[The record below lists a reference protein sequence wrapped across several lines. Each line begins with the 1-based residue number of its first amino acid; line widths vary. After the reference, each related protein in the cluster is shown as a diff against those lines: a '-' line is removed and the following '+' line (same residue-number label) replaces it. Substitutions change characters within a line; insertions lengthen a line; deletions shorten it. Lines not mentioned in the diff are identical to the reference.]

1 MPPALK
7 SATQRRSQGHVS
19 LALIAIAVGLV
30 AQASVAFAADEPRV
44 SFKQDI
50 APLMARYCID
60 CHGGGSKKA
69 KGGVDVASFVSESIA
84 PKDRKVWEKIVENIE
99 SGTMPPEDKPQ
110 MTDHEVARISDWVK
124 GQFASPDCGLI
135 VPGRVTMR
143 RLNRTEYNNT
153 TRDLLGIDLHLADDF
168 PSDDVGYG
176 FDNIGDVLTLP
187 PLLFEKYLAAAEQ
200 LSEAAIL
207 TQRVVPGPKAPLLA
221 EGKMLASESDIV
233 KPYTFPKDGQYVVRV
248 RAYGDQAGTE
258 PAKMAIRLDGKDL
271 AVLDVPATEDTPG
284 TYEVKVDAKAGQS
297 KVSAAFLNDFYVAK
311 SADKPQQD
319 RNLFIESIEV
329 QGPAQVVALPE
340 SHTRILFRESEPG
353 KEREAAKEILG
364 RLVGRAYRR
373 PVRNE
378 EIERLVQLVLQVQQ
392 DGETFE
398 RGIQLALQAVLASP
412 NFLYRVETERRKTKL
427 GEPIKPGDVEDLNDH
442 ELASRLSYFLWS
454 SMPDD
459 ELLALAAEGSL
470 KSPAT
475 LESQARRMLKD
486 PKSRALVEE
495 FGGQWLQLRN
505 LKTINPD
512 PALFPGFDDAL
523 RTAMRRETELFF
535 ESIVRED
542 RTLTEFLDSDY
553 TYLNERLA
561 KHYGIE
567 GVTGDDFRK
576 VVLTGDRRGG
586 VLTHASVLTVTSNP
600 TRTSPVKRGKWI
612 LEQILGSPPPPPPP
626 DVPVLDDAKGQLT
639 GSLRQR
645 MEQHRANPSC
655 ASCHARMDP
664 LGFGFENYDAVG
676 AWRDVEGPY
685 KVDASGELPSGQTF
699 GTPKQLKGILVG
711 KRDAFSRCLAEKMMT
726 YATGRGLDYR
736 DQCMVD
742 RVVAALSQD
751 EYKFS
756 RLVVE
761 IVKSDPFRRRGGQ
774 GSEP

>member
-1 MPPALK
+1 MIRPAPNP
-7 SATQRRSQGHVS
+7 ARRRPQGLIRGS
-19 LALIAIAVGLV
+19 LVAIALSVGV
-30 AQASVAFAADEPRV
+30 YAPAAFAADAPRV

-50 APLMARYCID
+50 APLMARYCVD
-60 CHGGGSKKA
+60 CHGGGKKA
-69 KGGVDVASFVSESIA
+69 KGGVDVASFDSEVIA
-84 PKDRKVWEKIVENIE
+84 PKDRKVWERIVENIE
-99 SGTMPPEDKPQ
+99 SGSMPPEDKPQ
-110 MTDHEVARISDWVK
+110 MTDHEVARIADWVK

-143 RLNRTEYNNT
+143 RLNRAEYNNT
-153 TRDLLGIDLHLADDF
+153 TRDLLGVDLHLADDF

-187 PLLFEKYLAAAEQ
+187 PLLFERYLAAAEQ
-200 LSEAAIL
+200 LSEAAIVA
-207 TQRVVPGPKAPLLA
+207 RRIVPGPESKLLA
-221 EGKMLASESDIV
+221 GSKVLGTNGDVSEPFSV
-233 KPYTFPKDGQYVVRV
+233 PKAGQYIVRV
-248 RAYGDQAGTE
+248 RAYGQQAGNE
-258 PAKMAIRLDGKDL
+258 AAKMAIRLDGKDL
-271 AVLDVPATEDTPG
+271 AVVEVQATEDAQG
-284 TYEVKVDAKAGQS
+284 VYEVKIDANPGRVT
-297 KVSAAFLNDFYVAK
+297 VSAAFLNDYYVPAN
-311 SADKPQQD
+311 STEQAQD

-329 QGPAQVVALPE
+329 QGPAQAAILPE
-340 SHTRILFRESEPG
+340 SHTRIFFRDSSPG
-353 KEREAAKEILG
+353 TERVAAKAILE
-364 RLVGRAYRR
+364 RLIGRAYRR
-373 PVRNE
+373 PARGE
-378 EIERLVQLVLQVQQ
+378 ELERLVQLVLQVQQ

-412 NFLYRVETERRKTKL
+412 NFLYRVETERRKTRL
-427 GEPIKPGDVEDLNDH
+427 GDPIKPGDVEDLNDY

-459 ELLALAAEGSL
+459 ELLSLAAEGTL

-486 PKSRALVEE
+486 PKSRSLVEE

-512 PALFPGFDDAL
+512 PARFPGFDDAL

-535 ESIVRED
+535 ESIVRDD
-542 RTLTEFLDSDY
+542 RSLTEFLDSDY

-561 KHYGIE
+561 KHYGID
-567 GVTGDDFRK
+567 GVTGDEFRK
-576 VVLTGDRRGG
+576 VTLTGDRRGG

-626 DVPVLDDAKGQLT
+626 DVPELGDEKGQLT

-699 GTPKQLKGILVG
+699 GTPKELKAILMG